1 MKKILFLLTCIL
13 TLTVVSCEK
22 HVTYDKLPQKA
33 KLFITNYFPD
43 SQVIS
48 VEKNGS
54 SYDVLLTDGT
64 DLEFNKSGDWTE
76 VNCQTRPVPVGI
88 APAAI
93 QSYVMTNFPEA
104 FIVKIKIERKNY
116 EVELNNDIELTFDK
130 NGMLLYA
137 ED

>member
-1 MKKILFLLTCIL
+1 MKKIVFLLTCIL

-33 KLFITNYFPD
+33 KSFITHSLPENP
-43 SQVIS
+43 VIS
-48 VEKNGS
+48 VAQNGA
-54 SYDVLLTDGT
+54 SYDVLLIDGT
-64 DLEFNKSGDWTE
+64 DLEFNRSGDWTE

>member
-1 MKKILFLLTCIL
+1 MKKAFFLLTCIL
-13 TLTVVSCEK
+13 ALTVVSCEK
-22 HVTYDKLPQKA
+22 QIVYDKLPQKA
-33 KLFITNYFPD
+33 KLFLSNYFPD
-43 SQVIS
+43 SQVLSI
-48 VEKNGS
+48 EKNGH
-54 SYDVLLTDGT
+54 SYDVILTDGT
-64 DLEFNKSGDWTE
+64 DLEFNKSGEWTE
-76 VNCQTRPVPVGI
+76 VDCQTRPVPVGI